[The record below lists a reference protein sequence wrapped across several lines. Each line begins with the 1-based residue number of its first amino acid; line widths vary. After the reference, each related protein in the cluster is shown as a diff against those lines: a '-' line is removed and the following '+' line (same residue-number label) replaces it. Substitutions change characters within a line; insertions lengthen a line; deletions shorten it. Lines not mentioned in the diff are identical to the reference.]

1 MMTREVYAKFH
12 QFIDYF
18 LFGLITATINILVFF
33 TLHHLFSVY
42 YLTANAVAISLAI
55 LFSFLVNKKYVFK
68 TTLHTKKALVR
79 EFSLFVSLRLTA
91 ALMDMAGLYLIV
103 QLIRFGATQAKII
116 VEVCIAASNY
126 YISKRVI
133 FKKD

>member
-1 MMTREVYAKFH
+1 MRQLYEKFH

-18 LFGLITATINILVFF
+18 LFGLITASINIAVFF
-33 TLHHLFSVY
+33 VLHELFSLY
-42 YLTANAVAISLAI
+42 YLIANSVAVSLAI

-68 TTLHTKKALVR
+68 TKMYTKKALVR

-103 QLIRFGATQAKII
+103 QLVRLGATAAKVI
-116 VEVCIAASNY
+116 VEVFIASSNY

-133 FKKD
+133 FKKN